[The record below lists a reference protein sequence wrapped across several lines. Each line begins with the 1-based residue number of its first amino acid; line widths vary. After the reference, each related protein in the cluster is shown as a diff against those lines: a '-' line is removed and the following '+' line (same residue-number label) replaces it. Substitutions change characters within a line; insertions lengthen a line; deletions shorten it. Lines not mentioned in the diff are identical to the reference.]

1 MDLAGSERA
10 QDTQSNNRQ
19 RRLEGAEINT
29 SLLALKECIRAM
41 NSQQNHIP
49 FRATKL
55 TLALRDSFV
64 PGSDESFIVMI
75 ACVCPGSASADHTL
89 NTLRYADRLKNKDT
103 KQPEPSKNPI
113 MLPQVAQQG
122 RSYDDE
128 PQVGYQARYD
138 APSERGRIGKEKK
151 DGGIKEPTERGGK
164 ENRWQAR
171 NGIDNN
177 GMPPIKPQSVAKDYN
192 SKKDLAVGPG
202 NMEELNLIKKKMREK
217 ELERFKKQAQEDNFI
232 IEKDDYLPPQAKA
245 TYPQTKNKPV
255 PYNNNGNEHLEDLR
269 EFYGTEDATRQKPT
283 KALLH
288 VPNGNPGPKDN
299 DFYGGTG
306 DFEEEDSDGTDDEQ
320 REKVKQ
326 DMEYMRTTI
335 KVENE
340 ARDGRAN
347 SDEYFAFQEKVND
360 ILEQHDEV
368 LVLHMNILKEDA
380 VFLTRE
386 TEIYSKAQK
395 EGVDDGIE
403 NYIDELNEI
412 VKKKIHLYTNLSKQ
426 IGKFKKNLKEEEE
439 ISSKVRTFYHY

>member
-1 MDLAGSERA
+1 VDLAGSERA

-103 KQPEPSKNPI
+103 KQLEPSKNPI
-113 MLPQVAQQG
+113 MLPQVGQQG

-128 PQVGYQARYD
+128 PQVGYEARYD
-138 APSERGRIGKEKK
+138 APAERGRIGKEKK
-151 DGGIKEPTERGGK
+151 DGRIKEPTERGGK

-171 NGIDNN
+171 NGIDDN
-177 GMPPIKPQSVAKDYN
+177 GMPPIKPQSVAKDYS

-232 IEKDDYLPPQAKA
+232 IENDDYLPPQVRPNSKKKL
-245 TYPQTKNKPV
+245 TYP
-255 PYNNNGNEHLEDLR
+255 
-269 EFYGTEDATRQKPT
+269 
-283 KALLH
+283 
-288 VPNGNPGPKDN
+288 
-299 DFYGGTG
+299 
-306 DFEEEDSDGTDDEQ
+306 
-320 REKVKQ
+320 
-326 DMEYMRTTI
+326 
-335 KVENE
+335 
-340 ARDGRAN
+340 
-347 SDEYFAFQEKVND
+347 
-360 ILEQHDEV
+360 
-368 LVLHMNILKEDA
+368 
-380 VFLTRE
+380 
-386 TEIYSKAQK
+386 
-395 EGVDDGIE
+395 
-403 NYIDELNEI
+403 
-412 VKKKIHLYTNLSKQ
+412 
-426 IGKFKKNLKEEEE
+426 IGKGDLPLDKKQACSLQQQWQ
-439 ISSKVRTFYHY
+439 